1 MVFTKQNELSR
12 YKKNQNKMMNGNRVD
27 YLQNRPKPEKRDN
40 YSNEPKAEYTQMQ
53 YLNFVLIFVLKGKN
67 QHELKLISIPVKQIK
82 LQTETGLNK

>member
-40 YSNEPKAEYTQMQ
+40 YSNEPKAEYTQM
-53 YLNFVLIFVLKGKN
+53 
-67 QHELKLISIPVKQIK
+67 
-82 LQTETGLNK
+82 